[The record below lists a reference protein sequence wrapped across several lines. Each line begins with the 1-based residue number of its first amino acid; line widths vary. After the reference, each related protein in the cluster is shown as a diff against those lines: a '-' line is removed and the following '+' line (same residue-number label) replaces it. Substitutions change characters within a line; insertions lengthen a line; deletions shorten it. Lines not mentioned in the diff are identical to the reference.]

1 MKKNKQQIK
10 CDKSCKSNKSEKAIK
25 SNKNTFKKKN
35 PNNNISSI
43 SEKKNIDT
51 SFVDNKFELEL
62 DNITDDEDN
71 YIITK
76 NLNNEINFN
85 LIKRLP
91 ILNNLN
97 NKTEFVSKLID
108 EESDSDN
115 ENNLQNYNGDLD
127 IDIENLTKDFI
138 SGKTIYYDYNKNIIY
153 NYKFKIIGEINED
166 GEINLDDKQ
175 NDYVELEKS
184 INSVDIDIENSE
196 SESES
201 ESETELYLS

>member
-1 MKKNKQQIK
+1 MKKNKQIK
-10 CDKSCKSNKSEKAIK
+10 SDKPSKSNKFEKPIK
-25 SNKNTFKKKN
+25 SNKNTFKKKIT
-35 PNNNISSI
+35 NNNISSNN
-43 SEKKNIDT
+43 EKKNIDT
-51 SFVDNKFELEL
+51 TLVNNKFELEL

-76 NLNNEINFN
+76 NLNNQIDFN
-85 LIKRLP
+85 LINRLP
-91 ILNNLN
+91 ILNNLT
-97 NKTEFVSKLID
+97 NKIEFVSKLID

-115 ENNLQNYNGDLD
+115 ENKLENCNRDID

-175 NDYVELEKS
+175 NDYEELEKS
-184 INSVDIDIENSE
+184 INSVDLNIENSE

-201 ESETELYLS
+201 ESETELYLN